1 MMLWNLILYICY
13 GINTKNNGFPT
24 CLKLIVRC
32 KVLYLCTCT
41 CVYQGFFFKGE
52 WWTIIQ
58 AWLWQTY
65 NVDVNIVIKQIAT
78 LVKCLKIKMSRVV
91 NSQMICKTAKWK
103 FTNLL
108 LTFIHVNY
116 SLTEWLGSTGC
127 RSSASGCS
135 YASLVLRLWKDLHC
149 CKTHRKHV

>member
-1 MMLWNLILYICY
+1 MVFQPVWNLLWDAKYFICVHAHVC
-13 GINTKNNGFPT
+13 I
-24 CLKLIVRC
+24 
-32 KVLYLCTCT
+32 KV
-41 CVYQGFFFKGE
+41 FFKGE

-58 AWLWQTY
+58 AWLRQTY
-65 NVDVNIVIKQIAT
+65 NVDVNIVLKQIAT
-78 LVKCLKIKMSRVV
+78 LVKCLKIKTSRVV